1 MAINESQLQTW
12 SNAPASAK
20 IQFTHE
26 QVRKAL
32 EQSDALRGRT
42 YEVYLQG
49 SYANSTNTRV
59 DSDVDIVVQL
69 SSTFNHDISKLSQDQ
84 QRLFHQTFPN
94 ATYHW
99 ADFRRD
105 VISALNSYFGSASV
119 KPGNKSIKLVGSE
132 SRVNADVV
140 PCLQHRQYQSFATWN
155 HDDFVEGMKFWTTL
169 ETPSREI
176 VNFPKVHIENGE
188 DKNADHRTDTM
199 YKGLVRVVKNIR
211 RQLVERHNF
220 DPKIAPSYFVE
231 CMIYNVPDGHFQ
243 NDFKG
248 SLEYAHDFILRR
260 CTPAS
265 LLTASHQHLLFGP
278 EPWQWNEQD
287 AATFFQAAENFYN
300 SN

>member
-32 EQSDALRGRT
+32 EQSDALRGRS

-59 DSDVDIVVQL
+59 DSDVDVVVQL
-69 SSTFNHDISKLSQDQ
+69 SSTFNHDISKLSLDQ
-84 QRLFHQTFPN
+84 QQLFHQTFPN

-119 KPGNKSIKLVGSE
+119 KPGNKSIKLVGNE

-155 HDDFVEGMKFWTTL
+155 HNDFVEGMKFWTAL

-199 YKGLVRVVKNIR
+199 CKGLVRVVKNIR
-211 RQLVERHNF
+211 RQLVERNNF

-231 CMIYNVPDGHFQ
+231 CMIYNVPDNHFQ
-243 NDFKG
+243 NDFKS
-248 SLEYAHDFILRR
+248 SLEYTHNFILRQ
-260 CTPAS
+260 CNPAT
-265 LLTASHQHLLFGP
+265 LLTASHQHLLFGS
-278 EPWQWNEQD
+278 EPWQWNQQD